1 MTVKIDVYMDGG
13 MDYYVATYKDV
24 TFVEINALPKQYNI
38 LRLLIRFYGRCIE
51 NTPDAMTSKGLK
63 IAYIGKKGKIQ
74 LKFAL
79 KRIYSSKDMYEK
91 DPSFVVSRSIK
102 DMSKLTNDD
111 LENILYKIIDLE
123 SYLILITCS

>member
-1 MTVKIDVYMDGG
+1 MTVKIDVYVDGDT
-13 MDYYVATYKDV
+13 DYYVTTFKNI

-38 LRLLIRFYGRCIE
+38 LRLLICFYNRCME
-51 NTPDAMTSKGLK
+51 TYPTAMTSKGLR
-63 IAYIGKKGKIQ
+63 IAYISNNAKKQ

-79 KRIYSSKDMYEK
+79 KRIYRDY
-91 DPSFVVSRSIK
+91 PYRVQSRSVK

>member
-13 MDYYVATYKDV
+13 MDYYVATFNNV
-24 TFVEINALPKQYNI
+24 TFVEIFILPKQYVI
-38 LRLLIRFYGRCIE
+38 LRLLLRFYNRCME
-51 NTPDAMTSKGLK
+51 TNPTAMTSKGLR
-63 IAYIGKKGKIQ
+63 IAYIGNNAKKQ

-79 KRIYSSKDMYEK
+79 KRIYRNY
-91 DPSFVVSRSIK
+91 PYRVQSRSVK
-102 DMSKLTNDD
+102 DMSKLSNEA